1 MPSTRSLISI
11 LIRSMGRTSLSRA
24 LDSVAGQTWPHLE
37 VLVINASGQPHPVL
51 PEDFPFPL
59 RLIDSSTPL
68 RRSAAANQLLQEAQG
83 ELGLFLDDDDRI
95 GPDHLT
101 RLAQALRDNPGHVLA
116 YADVSCV
123 ENNTAGMD
131 HPPREVRRYAQPY
144 DATRLMLENYIPIH
158 AALFDLELVRTNPE
172 LRFDT
177 RFDLFEDWDFWL
189 QLQQQGSFLHVPGV
203 SAWYHIHGNS
213 GAGVRMA
220 ENDSGQTA
228 LLQLLDKW
236 HDRWNS
242 QQLSELIGLARHVYP
257 LQDRLTEAQLKADKL
272 ERDNDNLRTS
282 MQQLEKLHAEELSKL
297 FSLHQHEL
305 ETHQAQAN
313 QLQRE
318 NNLLKTSIAEL
329 EKSHSKE
336 IEQRNAQ
343 QLKALNKLQSTA
355 DHLHRDNAI
364 LLHSIAELEKLH
376 AQAQE
381 QLTMHQNKLN
391 SQKIDHQQA
400 LEAQQREHDL
410 TLEQLRQHYESSRS
424 WRVTRPLRAV
434 TTHTRTLLQRLFPQY
449 HKVSAHFFS
458 ALLQLT
464 TRIYHWPLFTPISNR
479 ISPIVKRRIRNF
491 LFYRSIAPNN
501 QHRPNSGLLRP
512 MGDETLVSI
521 VIPVYNHARY
531 LRQCL
536 DSALQQSWKNL
547 EVIAVND
554 ASPDPQV
561 REILDSY
568 QGHPRLKLI
577 HLPDNGGICHAQN
590 QALIASSGQIIAF
603 LDCDDYL
610 HPDAIT
616 TSMQYWQDNT
626 IYAHTGRIN
635 VDENG
640 NEINRIHF
648 VELPRQDYFQENLRA
663 MYATHLKLIRRDA
676 FVKVGLFDP
685 RFDTAQDYE
694 MLMRIAFHY
703 PSSSFV
709 HVPDFVYHH
718 RLHQQ
723 QATEQQNDK
732 QQRLTRQI
740 QHEARLRQSIRN
752 GEYKRFISFIMLSY
766 GKHSQ
771 TLEAIKGLQQTVSI
785 PHEIILY
792 DNGSTAETV
801 AFIRQHIDGQFDHV
815 RVFYGDQNL
824 GPAQGR
830 RKALEYAT
838 GEWFIIFDNDEIPE
852 PGWLEELL
860 LRAEANDNVGAVSCR
875 VVFPDGKLQF
885 SGGYAETGDNQRVE
899 LKLYDMGE
907 QYTNLG
913 SCVFRELD
921 WCPIGATLFTENIAP
936 YLHSGYPN
944 VFEDAGVSFALKKK
958 GLKLLNAPGALVWH
972 EHVTYRADV
981 EMSQEYMQARYN
993 PQKML
998 ISVASFYRENGLI
1011 IHDEYVWREN
1021 QLYALEQPELIK
1033 RLEQAPATP

>member
-37 VLVINASGQPHPVL
+37 VLVINASGQPHPAL

-68 RRSAAANQLLQEAQG
+68 RRSAAANQLLHEAQG
-83 ELGLFLDDDDRI
+83 ALGLFLDDDDRL

-158 AALFDLELVRTNPE
+158 AALFDLELVRTSPE

-257 LQDRLTEAQLKADKL
+257 LQEQLHAEQLKADQL
-272 ERDNDNLRTS
+272 TRD
-282 MQQLEKLHAEELSKL
+282 QQIL
-297 FSLHQHEL
+297 
-305 ETHQAQAN
+305 
-313 QLQRE
+313 LQ
-318 NNLLKTSIAEL
+318 NMAEL
-329 EKSHSKE
+329 EQLHAAALQASQAQLEAQAASHLHTL
-336 IEQRNAQ
+336 EQRDLA
-343 QLKALNKLQSTA
+343 
-355 DHLHRDNAI
+355 
-364 LLHSIAELEKLH
+364 
-376 AQAQE
+376 
-381 QLTMHQNKLN
+381 
-391 SQKIDHQQA
+391 HQQA
-400 LEAQQREHDL
+400 LEAQRL
-410 TLEQLRQHYESSRS
+410 HYENSHS
-424 WRVTRPLRAV
+424 WRITRPLRTLRRLVSRQPRPASVSRAKRTAAV
-434 TTHTRTLLQRLFPQY
+434 Y
-449 HKVSAHFFS
+449 GK
-458 ALLQLT
+458 LLQLLT
-464 TRIYHWPLFTPISNR
+464 CCYHSPAFKPFDRWF
-479 ISPIVKRRIRNF
+479 SPILKRRIRNYLF
-491 LFYRSIAPNN
+491 LKSMPTPDHA
-501 QHRPNSGLLRP
+501 QASTCLLQP
-512 MGDETLVSI
+512 VDSQTLVSI
-521 VIPVYNHARY
+521 IIPVYNHARY

-547 EVIAVND
+547 EVVVVND
-554 ASPDPQV
+554 ASPDPLV

-616 TSMQYWQDNT
+616 ISMQHWQADT
-626 IYAHTGRIN
+626 VYAHTGRIN

-640 NEINRIHF
+640 DEINRIHF

-732 QQRLTRQI
+732 QQRLTLQI
-740 QHEARLRQSIRN
+740 QHEARLRQSIRE
-752 GEYKRFISFIMLSY
+752 GEYSRFISFIMLSY

-771 TLEAIKGLQQTVSI
+771 TLEAIKGLQQTVNI

-801 AFIRQHIDGQFDHV
+801 EFIRQHIDGQFDNV

-830 RKALEYAT
+830 RKALEHAT

-1021 QLYALEQPELIK
+1021 RLAELSHTELTRLLEQTASNLSG
-1033 RLEQAPATP
+1033 Q